1 MTTEGPNQ
9 REALLAAV
17 SSIFGEAATPADH
30 EPMAGLTTER
40 VCAVAG
46 LPKSELEAQFGS
58 LRGLVESWFAERV
71 FEAGIAAS
79 ELPGAAEAGFAERL
93 EAFCFVL
100 LDVLDEFPGIGP
112 RVFSAYAAGF
122 VGKFRDAVSV
132 VLVRITS
139 APDVPGVNRLT
150 VNTSVTR
157 YVLSEAVIQLVEASL
172 RDTTADRQKSAAL
185 IDRAVALV
193 AEISTNRIAQ
203 RLVDL
208 AKYSYEAGYLSLRR

>member
-1 MTTEGPNQ
+1 M
-9 REALLAAV
+9 
-17 SSIFGEAATPADH
+17 AD
-30 EPMAGLTTER
+30 LTAER
-40 VCAVAG
+40 VCSVAG
-46 LPKSELEAQFGS
+46 VPQTELQIQFGS

-71 FEAGIAAS
+71 YEAGVAAS
-79 ELPGAAEAGFAERL
+79 ELPGAADSGFAERL

-112 RVFSAYAAGF
+112 KVFSRYAAGF
-122 VGKFRDAVSV
+122 VGRFRDAVRD
-132 VLVRITS
+132 VLVRVTD
-139 APDVPGVNRLT
+139 APDVPGVNRLA
-150 VNTSVTR
+150 VDTSVAR
-157 YVLSEAVIQLVEASL
+157 YLLSEAVIQLVDASL

-193 AEISTNRIAQ
+193 AEITTDRVAQ